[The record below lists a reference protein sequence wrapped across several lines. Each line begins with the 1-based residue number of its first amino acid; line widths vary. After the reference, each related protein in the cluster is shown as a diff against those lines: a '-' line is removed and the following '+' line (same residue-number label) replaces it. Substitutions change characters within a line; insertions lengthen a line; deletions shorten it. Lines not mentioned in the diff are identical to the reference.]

1 MIELKNILVSQAL
14 VRMTKITHLTA
25 RSEVLALG
33 QNTFVVI
40 YVVLPTVF
48 GSAIVSKMAVGKR
61 GFKEMLTD
69 SGLGIWR
76 RSLNIQP

>member
-1 MIELKNILVSQAL
+1 M
-14 VRMTKITHLTA
+14 RMTKITHLTA

-40 YVVLPTVF
+40 YIVLPTVF
-48 GSAIVSKMAVGKR
+48 GSAIVSNMAVGKR
-61 GFKEMLTD
+61 SFEEMLTD

-76 RSLNIQP
+76 QSLNIRP